1 MSARVLRVAFALLTG
16 LALVI
21 AEGESRAAAGEMPLL
36 APDFALKALDGHNYR
51 LSEYRGEVVAVIFW
65 ASWCRGC
72 RSELGR
78 MQRLASMYRNAGLE
92 VLGVTADEKVDP
104 ARAAAAAVGAVFPQ
118 LLDSNGSVGRVY
130 RLQVLPATVLI
141 DRSGVARF
149 AHGKLDARGEHEMRG
164 ELHML
169 LNE

>member
-1 MSARVLRVAFALLTG
+1 MRVAFALLTG

-21 AEGESRAAAGEMPLL
+21 AEGDSRAAAGEVPLL

-78 MQRLASMYRNAGLE
+78 MQRLAGMYGNAGFK
-92 VLGVTADEKVDP
+92 VLGVTADDKVDP
-104 ARAAAAAVGAVFPQ
+104 ARAAAAAIGAVFPQ
-118 LLDSNGSVGRVY
+118 LLDPNGSAGRVY
-130 RLQVLPATVLI
+130 GLQALPTTVLI

-149 AHGKLDARGEHEMRG
+149 AHGKLDAGGEREMLG
-164 ELHML
+164 ELHRL